1 MSQPTLHALEALER
15 AQWIAMAPFVFQAAC
30 VLRDRGI
37 LRACESAADGLTLG
51 EIAETVGLSV
61 YGTRVL
67 VEAGLGMRALQVD
80 DGRYSTTKIGTVLLH
95 DPMTRANMDFT
106 RDVAYRGLAH
116 LDESV
121 VSGRP
126 AGLAELASRPEPGA
140 ESGSW
145 PTIYAALAE
154 LPDQVRT
161 SWFAFD
167 HHHSDTAFAPA
178 LRILFRRPP
187 RKLLDIGG
195 NTGKFARACLR
206 HDSDVQIT
214 LVDLP
219 GQLEDAK
226 RELNGVEGASR
237 VSFHP
242 TNLLDPHSE
251 IPSGFDAIWLSQVLD
266 CFSEAEI
273 VTILRRCAAALAPDG
288 RIYVL
293 EPFWDRQRFGA
304 ARFCLQMTSLYF
316 TAIANGNS
324 QMYHSST
331 FLACVRAAGLE
342 VEVEHDGLGIS
353 HTLLVLAKS

>member
-1 MSQPTLHALEALER
+1 MSERTIHALEAIER

-30 VLRDRGI
+30 ALRDRGI
-37 LRACESAADGLTLG
+37 LRACEAGEGLTLD
-51 EIAETVGLSV
+51 ELAESVGLSV

-67 VEAGLGMRALQVD
+67 VEAGLGMNALEVV
-80 DGRYSTTKIGTVLLH
+80 DGRYMTTKIGWVLLH
-95 DPMTRANMDFT
+95 DDLTRANMDFT

-116 LDESV
+116 LDEAV
-121 VSGRP
+121 VTGRP
-126 AGLAELASRPEPGA
+126 AGLKEF
-140 ESGSW
+140 GSW
-145 PTIYAALAE
+145 PTIYAGLAE
-154 LPDQVRT
+154 LPAQVRT

-206 HDSDVQIT
+206 HDANVQIT

-226 RELNGVEGASR
+226 RELSDVDGSQR

-242 TNLLDPHSE
+242 TNLLEPGSE
-251 IPSGFDAIWLSQVLD
+251 IPSGFDAIWLSQFLD

-273 VTILRRCAAALAPDG
+273 VAILRRCVAALAPGG

-304 ARFCLQMTSLYF
+304 AKFCLQMTSLYF

-324 QMYHSST
+324 QMYGAYT
-331 FLACVRAAGLE
+331 FLECVAKAELVIE
-342 VEVEHDGLGIS
+342 EQHDGLGNS
-353 HTLLVLAKS
+353 HTLLVCNRPA

>member
-1 MSQPTLHALEALER
+1 MER

-37 LRACESAADGLTLG
+37 LSACESTKKGLTLD
-51 EIAETVGLSV
+51 ELAESVGLSV

-67 VEAGLGMRALQVD
+67 VEAGLGMGALQLD
-80 DGRYSTTKIGTVLLH
+80 DGRYSTTKIGWMLLH
-95 DPMTRANMDFT
+95 DDLTRANMDFT

-116 LDESV
+116 LDEAIAT
-121 VSGRP
+121 GRP
-126 AGLAELASRPEPGA
+126 AGLRELSPRPEPAA
-140 ESGSW
+140 EAAW
-145 PTIYAALAE
+145 PTIYAGLAE
-154 LPDQVRT
+154 LPAQVRT

-206 HDSDVQIT
+206 HDPDVQIT

-219 GQLEDAK
+219 GQLDDAQ
-226 RELNGVEGASR
+226 RELSSVDGAHR

-242 TNLLDPHSE
+242 TNLLDPNSE
-251 IPSGFDAIWLSQVLD
+251 IPSGFDAIWLSQFLD

-273 VTILRRCAAALAPDG
+273 VAILRRCSAALSPGG

-293 EPFWDRQRFGA
+293 EPFWDRQRFSA
-304 ARFCLQMTSLYF
+304 AAFCLQMTSLYF
-316 TAIANGNS
+316 TAIANGTS
-324 QMYHSST
+324 QMYGATT
-331 FLACVRAAGLE
+331 FLACIEQAELVIE
-342 VEVEHDGLGIS
+342 EQHDGLGNS
-353 HTLLVLAKS
+353 HTLLVCNRSV

>member
-1 MSQPTLHALEALER
+1 MSERTIHALEAIER

-30 VLRDRGI
+30 ALRDRGI
-37 LRACESAADGLTLG
+37 LRACEATDGLTLDDL
-51 EIAETVGLSV
+51 AESVGLSV

-67 VEAGLGMRALQVD
+67 VEAGLGMGALDVV
-80 DGRYSTTKIGTVLLH
+80 DGRYTTTKIGWVLLH
-95 DPMTRANMDFT
+95 DDLTRANMDFT

-116 LDESV
+116 LDEAV
-121 VSGRP
+121 VTGRP
-126 AGLAELASRPEPGA
+126 AGLKEF
-140 ESGSW
+140 GSW
-145 PTIYAALAE
+145 PTIYAGLAE
-154 LPDQVRT
+154 LPAQVRT

-206 HDSDVQIT
+206 HDANVQIT

-226 RELNGVEGASR
+226 RELSGVDGAQR

-242 TNLLDPHSE
+242 TNLLEPGSE
-251 IPSGFDAIWLSQVLD
+251 IPSGFDAIWLSQFLD

-273 VTILRRCAAALAPDG
+273 VAILRRCVAALAPGG

-304 ARFCLQMTSLYF
+304 AKFCLQMTSLYF

-324 QMYHSST
+324 QMYGAYT
-331 FLACVRAAGLE
+331 FLECVEKAELVIE
-342 VEVEHDGLGIS
+342 EQHDGLGNS
-353 HTLLVLAKS
+353 HTLLVCNRPA